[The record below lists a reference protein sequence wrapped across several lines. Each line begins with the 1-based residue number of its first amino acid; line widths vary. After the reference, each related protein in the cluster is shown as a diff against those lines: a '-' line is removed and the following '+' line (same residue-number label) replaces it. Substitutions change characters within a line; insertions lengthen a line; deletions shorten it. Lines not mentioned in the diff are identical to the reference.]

1 MADLSKIKAPDG
13 TEVDIKDATAR
24 SGLADKMDKA
34 DPTGTGTLSM
44 NRKSS
49 TTVGSYSTT
58 LGYYGTAS
66 GNYSTSLG
74 NRTKATGAESVA
86 EGYSSTASGS
96 DAHAEGYSTTA
107 SGASAHSEGSST
119 TASGNQSHA
128 EGSGCTAAGTYS
140 HAEGKG
146 SSTAAGVAGYGAH
159 AEGGSTQANGQF
171 SHAEGSNTKANK
183 YYSHSEGYYTIANGI
198 YSHAEGNSSSTGSDA
213 EAAHAEG
220 TNTQANGKSSHAEGT
235 NTIASNMY
243 AHAEGWYTTASGE
256 SSHAEGDG
264 TIAAGAAQHA
274 GGMYNIED
282 TNSDYIEIIGNGSDD
297 DNRSNARTL
306 DWDGN
311 EWIAGGF
318 KCSGME
324 ASSSAVKLI
333 NPEKWRDAIFD
344 CTPDGSAKDRLLSR
358 LTKGSANIKVYEY
371 GGYFGGSQ
379 HKRLKLNFPSSSYGK
394 YQVFIHMESNLTQL
408 DYEMFLAQNSAGNAF
423 ERAAYGK
430 TTPSWTNMA
439 GTAAI
444 GSLTWTANG
453 LQIFSSEFDPYGGW
467 YVKIIAHDGSTTE
480 IPNVY
485 YTNES

>member
-34 DPTGTGTLSM
+34 DPTGTGSLSM
-44 NRKSS
+44 NRRSG
-49 TTVGSYSTT
+49 TTVGSYSTA
-58 LGYYGTAS
+58 LGYNGTAS

-96 DAHAEGYSTTA
+96 DSHAEGYSTTA
-107 SGASAHSEGSST
+107 SGASAHSEGSGT

-140 HAEGKG
+140 HAEGSG
-146 SSTAAGVAGYGAH
+146 SSTASGTAGSAAH
-159 AEGGSTQANGQF
+159 AEGYYTQANGLY
-171 SHAEGSNTKANK
+171 SHAEGSK
-183 YYSHSEGYYTIANGI
+183 TIAGGAQ
-198 YSHAEGNSSSTGSDA
+198 SHAEGLGTKATGLSQ
-213 EAAHAEG
+213 HVF
-220 TNTQANGKSSHAEGT
+220 GK
-235 NTIASNMY
+235 
-243 AHAEGWYTTASGE
+243 
-256 SSHAEGDG
+256 
-264 TIAAGAAQHA
+264 
-274 GGMYNIED
+274 YNIED
-282 TNSDYIEIIGNGSDD
+282 TNNTYVEIVGNGAATGQTTY
-297 DNRSNARTL
+297 NASNARTL
-306 DWDGN
+306 DWSGN
-311 EWIAGGF
+311 EWLAGGF
-318 KCSGME
+318 KCNGME

-344 CTPDGSAKDRLLSR
+344 CTPDGSVKDRLLSR

-379 HKRLKLNFPSSSYGK
+379 KKRLKLNFPSSSYGK
-394 YQVFIHMESNLTQL
+394 YQVFIHMESNLTQV
-408 DYEMFLAQNSAGNAF
+408 DYQMFLAQNSAGTAF

-453 LQIFSSEFDPYGGW
+453 LQIFSSVFDPYGGW

>member
-24 SGLADKMDKA
+24 SGLADKIDKA
-34 DPTGTGTLSM
+34 DPTGTGSLSM

-49 TTVGSYSTT
+49 TTVGSYSVA
-58 LGYYGTAS
+58 LGYNGTAS

-107 SGASAHSEGSST
+107 SGASAHSEGSGT
-119 TASGNQSHA
+119 TASGQQSHA
-128 EGSGCTAAGTYS
+128 EGSSCTAAGKYS
-140 HAEGKG
+140 HAEGRS
-146 SSTAAGVAGYGAH
+146 SSTDSAAAAAH
-159 AEGGSTQANGQF
+159 AEGYGSIAYGSAAHAEGIGCYATGNY
-171 SHAEGSNTKANK
+171 SHAEGNDSSTEDAAAHAEGESTNAKGYA
-183 YYSHSEGYYTIANGI
+183 SHTEGYHTITEGLASHAEGYYTIA
-198 YSHAEGNSSSTGSDA
+198 
-213 EAAHAEG
+213 
-220 TNTQANGKSSHAEGT
+220 
-235 NTIASNMY
+235 
-243 AHAEGWYTTASGE
+243 SGH
-256 SSHAEGDG
+256 S
-264 TIAAGAAQHA
+264 QHA
-274 GGMYNIED
+274 GGKYNIED
-282 TNSDYIEIIGNGSDD
+282 SNDTYAEIIGNGSDN

-318 KCSGME
+318 KCNGME

-333 NPEKWRDAIFD
+333 NPQKWRDAIFD

-358 LTKGSANIKVYEY
+358 LTKGSTNIKVYEY

-379 HKRLKLNFPSSSYGK
+379 QKRLKLNFPSASYGK

-430 TTPSWTNMA
+430 ITPSWTNMA

-444 GSLTWTANG
+444 GGLTWTANG
-453 LQIFSSEFDPYGGW
+453 LQIFSSVFDPYGGW
-467 YVKIIAHDGSTTE
+467 YVKIIAHDGSITE